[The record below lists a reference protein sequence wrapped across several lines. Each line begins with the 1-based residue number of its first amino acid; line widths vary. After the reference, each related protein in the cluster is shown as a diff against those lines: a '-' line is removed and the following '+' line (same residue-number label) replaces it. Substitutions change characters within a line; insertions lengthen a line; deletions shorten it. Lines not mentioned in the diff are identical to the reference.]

1 MQNEEHIYVV
11 AGDAMQKLMKEKF
24 PERKT
29 IPFRDDLSKG
39 GCPGFSF
46 TADFIAGRAS
56 FWGVAEDDYIKKMS
70 LIINIDTSRDYI
82 LCFGEDDCCKANL
95 KFMLGYL
102 KEKGYSKR
110 VIVNVLDEYD
120 LTVLKKYYVDI
131 GAASYDQYPSDDISG
146 SL

>member
-1 MQNEEHIYVV
+1 MQNEEYIYVV

-39 GCPGFSF
+39 GCPGFFF
-46 TADFIAGRAS
+46 TADFIACRAS
-56 FWGVAEDDYIKKMS
+56 FWGVTEDDYIKKMS
-70 LIINIDTSRDYI
+70 PIMDIDTSRDYI

-102 KEKGYSKR
+102 KAKGCSKR

-120 LTVLKKYYVDI
+120 LTVLKEYYADTD
-131 GAASYDQYPSDDISG
+131 ASQDV
-146 SL
+146 